1 MANSCRLSAPTAVY
15 SSTRTLP
22 PSNNHH
28 LSVSACTIRPPR
40 PLARGRTVPA
50 ANTHCPLLRVLLRVP
65 SCLGSEA
72 TLSAQHC
79 RAASPELYRWRSS
92 SPRPSRSSL
101 AQPRPRPAGSP
112 TSSTSS
118 ATTWDGTR
126 WCAAPG
132 SDSPGSALARGLTAR
147 AQGWHNPTARTPNL
161 DGLVK
166 EGVELDRFYTFKYCS
181 PTRSSF
187 LSGRL
192 PVRFAPRLDS
202 DRAV

>member
-1 MANSCRLSAPTAVY
+1 MKSLKTAAGGPDGRCTYRVPVRCRPQITTTCPCPPAPSARPGRSPAVVQCPLQTPTA
-15 SSTRTLP
+15 L
-22 PSNNHH
+22 
-28 LSVSACTIRPPR
+28 C
-40 PLARGRTVPA
+40 
-50 ANTHCPLLRVLLRVP
+50 CVLLRVP

-92 SPRPSRSSL
+92 SPWPSRSSL

-126 WCAAPG
+126 WCAA
-132 SDSPGSALARGLTAR
+132 SGSALARGLTAR